1 MFLFL
6 CPFLCFLFLF
16 PFYVNV
22 SLLCNVVLFPFH
34 VFFSH
39 SDARHPFKNPC
50 SSDHLLFWW
59 TEQLHIYCDVF
70 HPERYRNHVKEMLT
84 QIISSAEAEMSLD
97 LGPRATMQKNTPED
111 LKIAAGE
118 KAVDESLSDMNEFGS
133 RSIRPDSSE
142 NFSKDFLSWKPE
154 LLWLV
159 DISVLAIEEMAD
171 IAPQSRAFHTLST
184 AGQHAQV
191 LAEAFCRSQGSW
203 CAHVCSKG
211 NWWQQ
216 VVCHKQL

>member
-1 MFLFL
+1 MWSNFT
-6 CPFLCFLFLF
+6 
-16 PFYVNV
+16 
-22 SLLCNVVLFPFH
+22 STAT
-34 VFFSH
+34 FF
-39 SDARHPFKNPC
+39 R
-50 SSDHLLFWW
+50 
-59 TEQLHIYCDVF
+59 
-70 HPERYRNHVKEMLT
+70 PERYRNHVKEMLT

-97 LGPRATMQKNTPED
+97 LGPRATMQKKTPED
-111 LKIAAGE
+111 LISSQRE
-118 KAVDESLSDMNEFGS
+118 RPLVNHDTTPPMQRQWTNEIMCTLSDMNEFGS
-133 RSIRPDSSE
+133 RSVRHDSSE

>member
-1 MFLFL
+1 MWTNFT
-6 CPFLCFLFLF
+6 
-16 PFYVNV
+16 
-22 SLLCNVVLFPFH
+22 STAT
-34 VFFSH
+34 FSWEVPQTM
-39 SDARHPFKNPC
+39 SKRCWPR
-50 SSDHLLFWW
+50 SSHA
-59 TEQLHIYCDVF
+59 
-70 HPERYRNHVKEMLT
+70 
-84 QIISSAEAEMSLD
+84 AEAEMSLD
-97 LGPRATMQKNTPED
+97 LGPHPMQKEMPED
-111 LKIAAGE
+111 FSSQRERPLVNHDTTPPMQSNGRNEIMCT
-118 KAVDESLSDMNEFGS
+118 LSDMNEFGS
-133 RSIRPDSSE
+133 RSVRHDSSE